1 MRTILTAALT
11 GWLLCAQPLAAHAD
25 PVETDPDL
33 AARDADYAAG
43 RDALKARDWPT
54 AIARLSKAEVRNP
67 DHADLQND
75 LGFAYR
81 NLKKYD
87 DAFAHYKRALA
98 IDPRHRSAHEYIG
111 EAYLMVGDVKSAEKH
126 LSALREICL
135 LGCEE
140 LKDLEEAFVKSRGSS
155 PPKR

>member
-1 MRTILTAALT
+1 MRLLAAALT
-11 GWLLCAQPLAAHAD
+11 GLTLGLLPLAAWAD

-67 DHADLQND
+67 EHADLQND